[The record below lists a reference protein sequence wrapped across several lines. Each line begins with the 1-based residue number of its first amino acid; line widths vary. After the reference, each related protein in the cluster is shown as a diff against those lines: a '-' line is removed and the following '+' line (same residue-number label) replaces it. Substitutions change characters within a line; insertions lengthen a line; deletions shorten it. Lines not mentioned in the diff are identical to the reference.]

1 MIFKYS
7 TLEKRAIVLCYVL
20 QLLKQSPWCLRLAV
34 QNTLIIQAQK
44 QAWVLNMCEM
54 SLQRLHLGQGCQN
67 LPSSILFWKTV
78 QLSASQCSI
87 ETSYSTERNA
97 RPELSY
103 KIWETWA
110 ADLTPEDV
118 SVYDTWDD
126 NHKTRIWSCL
136 VLLQVGLC
144 YVPPSHSCSGLD
156 INVKG
161 L

>member
-1 MIFKYS
+1 MS
-7 TLEKRAIVLCYVL
+7 CSCWNRVLGASDWQCKTPSSYRHRS
-20 QLLKQSPWCLRLAV
+20 KH
-34 QNTLIIQAQK
+34 
-44 QAWVLNMCEM
+44 WVLNMCEM
-54 SLQRLHLGQGCQN
+54 SLQRLHLSQGCQN

-78 QLSASQCSI
+78 QLSASQCNI
-87 ETSYSTERNA
+87 ETSYSTERNT

-118 SVYDTWDD
+118 SVYDTWDI

-144 YVPPSHSCSGLD
+144 YVPTSHSCSGLD